1 MKLSNFKLSLIAIP
15 EQGILESPTPETITA
30 PQVAIVTPQIAI
42 VTPQIAIK
50 IDNLSPRSGPIGF
63 SPIPMLEY
71 VQPSRECA
79 GIFHMMALPRESNP
93 DMIYPLESKES
104 KNDNSPRIAVLLIV
118 ALLLALVI
126 LIEM

>member
-30 PQVAIVTPQIAI
+30 PQVAI

-79 GIFHMMALPRESNP
+79 GIFHMMVLPRESNP